1 MTPTMALRL
10 GALMLFPRFDFQI
23 PLGIVIP
30 FGMDTQ
36 TPAPRLTRAERKAET
51 REALLDAAARIF
63 GRRGFHGASVDQVAE
78 EAGFTKGAVYSHFGS
93 KEALFLALLDR
104 HFERRVQEI
113 SELLRTQDDLVT
125 QMRDGSREFVRTILA
140 EKDMSLLMMEFWTYA
155 VRNEPLRQQVV
166 ARVRR
171 MKAELAELFG
181 ERLAHLGVQLPVTLD
196 ELALATIV
204 GAHGIAIEKLMDP
217 EGVSDEI
224 FGTML
229 VYFMKGATT

>member
-1 MTPTMALRL
+1 M
-10 GALMLFPRFDFQI
+10 
-23 PLGIVIP
+23 GISIP

-51 REALLDAAARIF
+51 RVALLDAAARVF

-78 EAGFTKGAVYSHFGS
+78 DAGFTKGAVYSNFAS
-93 KEALFLALLDR
+93 KEGLFLALLDR
-104 HFERRVQEI
+104 HFERRVREI
-113 SELLRTQDDLVT
+113 AELLSSDEDLVT
-125 QMRDGSREFVRTILA
+125 QMREGSRGFVRAILE

-155 VRNEPLRQQVV
+155 VRNEPLREQVV

-171 MKAELAELFG
+171 MRRELADLF
-181 ERLAHLGVQLPVTLD
+181 ESRLAGLGLTLPVTYD
-196 ELALATIV
+196 ELALATLV
-204 GAHGIAIEKLMDP
+204 GAHGVAIEKLMDP
-217 EGVSDEI
+217 DGVSDEI

>member
-1 MTPTMALRL
+1 MTME
-10 GALMLFPRFDFQI
+10 
-23 PLGIVIP
+23 PL
-30 FGMDTQ
+30 
-36 TPAPRLTRAERKAET
+36 TPERRRAMTRT
-51 REALLDAAARIF
+51 HLLEAAAVVF
-63 GRRGFHGASVDQVAE
+63 AKKGFHGASLDEVATA
-78 EAGFTKGAVYSHFGS
+78 AGFTKGAVYSNFGS

-113 SELLRTQDDLVT
+113 SELLRTEDDLVT

-171 MKAELAELFG
+171 MKAELAALFG